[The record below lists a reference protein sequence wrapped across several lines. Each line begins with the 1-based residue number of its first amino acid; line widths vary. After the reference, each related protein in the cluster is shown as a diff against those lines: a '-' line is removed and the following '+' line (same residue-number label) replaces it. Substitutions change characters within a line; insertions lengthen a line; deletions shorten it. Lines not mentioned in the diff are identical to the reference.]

1 MNESIAPLTKS
12 NSHSLT
18 GPTPQ
23 SNVNIAQAKIAI
35 LREGGGLKRF
45 SRYWFFKEHNKT
57 NPKVVK

>member
-35 LREGGGLKRF
+35 LREGEALSGLVDAGSSKNITRPIL
-45 SRYWFFKEHNKT
+45 R
-57 NPKVVK
+57 